1 MPLGG
6 LSFSVVPPQSYMF
19 LRRMGVVST
28 ALPAW
33 AAPVPATSLIFTLS
47 KTLALIGLLSS
58 TVTVS
63 ELQSTVPVGSNVP
76 AVSEVGVALSALM
89 TLPPWEYWPL
99 ISVVPALLAKMIG
112 YIPVKSTVAEP
123 SGLIVRVKPPPPEL
137 LISAPATLSVR
148 SMPVAFQVPTRHA
161 GTAPPLELA
170 TPVGAYLLGVDAH
183 PARDQDRADPGVQ
196 VPLGGV
202 GEVMDGQGGD
212 HRVERPGR
220 ERFGQVGDEYPMR
233 RAQAG
238 QPLAR
243 DGQHRWCPV
252 DQREPGVR
260 HGRGQRA
267 GEQAGTRAEVE
278 HLCGGTPIQGRRDH
292 RHRGAVE
299 VVEARDEPP
308 PRRVVR
314 VRGRLEHASDI
325 AHALRLVS
333 HVKNRVLTTG
343 HPHHSPLPEARVKSS

>member
-63 ELQSTVPVGSNVP
+63 ELQSTVP

-99 ISVVPALLAKMIG
+99 ISVLPALLAKVIG
-112 YIPVKSTVAEP
+112 CIPVKSTVAEP

-170 TPVGAYLLGVDAH
+170 TPVGAVGLGLPPAVPPLVDVH
-183 PARDQDRADPGVQ
+183 PASA
-196 VPLGGV
+196 
-202 GEVMDGQGGD
+202 
-212 HRVERPGR
+212 RPKPPTITASR
-220 ERFGQVGDEYPMR
+220 KMR
-233 RAQAG
+233 MFSPSPATASATDLIPIDQAG
-238 QPLAR
+238 QPANRLT
-243 DGQHRWCPV
+243 CPAAE
-252 DQREPGVR
+252 DREAP
-260 HGRGQRA
+260 A
-267 GEQAGTRAEVE
+267 LEE
-278 HLCGGTPIQGRRDH
+278 
-292 RHRGAVE
+292 AV
-299 VVEARDEPP
+299 
-308 PRRVVR
+308 
-314 VRGRLEHASDI
+314 
-325 AHALRLVS
+325 
-333 HVKNRVLTTG
+333 HVKETRGT
-343 HPHHSPLPEARVKSS
+343 